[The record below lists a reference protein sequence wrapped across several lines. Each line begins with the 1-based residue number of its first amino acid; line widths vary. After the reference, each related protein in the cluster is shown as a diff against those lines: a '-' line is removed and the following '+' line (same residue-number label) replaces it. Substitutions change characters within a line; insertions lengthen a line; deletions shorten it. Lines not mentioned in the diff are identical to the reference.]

1 VLNPKISLITVT
13 RNAETTIQLCI
24 ESVLSQDYA
33 NVEYIVID
41 GLSTDGTVKIINQ
54 YINQTSHFVSEHDN
68 GIYDAMNKGIKIAT
82 GDIVGILNADDC
94 FADKTVLTEVAKAF
108 INNEIDALYGNLEY
122 VKPDGNIIR
131 RWQSGSYKVSSFNWG
146 WMPPH
151 PTFYCKRLIFNSL
164 GCYDHGFGTAA
175 DYELML
181 RFMYLNKLGVFY
193 LNKVMVKMNIGGAS
207 NETLNSRIKAWKF
220 DFKAMGKNGVLFP
233 RVCVIFKPL
242 RKLVQYF

>member
-1 VLNPKISLITVT
+1 MQGPKISLITVT
-13 RNAETTIQLCI
+13 RNAESTIKRCI
-24 ESVLSQDYA
+24 QSVLSQDYA

-41 GLSTDGTVKIINQ
+41 GCSTDSTADIIGR
-54 YINQTSHFVSEHDN
+54 YEGRISCFVCEADK

-94 FADKTVLTEVAKAF
+94 FADRNVLSSVAEAF
-108 INNEIDALYGNLEY
+108 MTNEIDALYGNLEY
-122 VKPDGNIIR
+122 VKPGGSIVRN
-131 RWQSGSYKVSSFNWG
+131 WNSGSYKSSSFNWG

-151 PTFYCKRLIFNSL
+151 PTFYCRRLIFNDL
-164 GCYDHGFGTAA
+164 GLYDLDFGTAA

-181 RFMYLNKLGVFY
+181 RFMYVNKARVYY
-193 LNKVMVKMNIGGAS
+193 LNKVMVKMTTGGAS
-207 NETLNSRIKAWKF
+207 NETLKSRVKAWSF

-233 RVCVIFKPL
+233 HLCVIFKPL

>member
-1 VLNPKISLITVT
+1 MQTPKISLITVT
-13 RNAETTIQLCI
+13 RNAESTIKRCI

-41 GLSTDGTVKIINQ
+41 GQSTDGTLSIINS
-54 YINQTSHFVSEHDN
+54 YRHGIAYSVSEPDK

-82 GDIVGILNADDC
+82 GDIVGLLNADDR
-94 FADKTVLTEVAKAF
+94 FADTRVLSEVAEAF
-108 INNEIDALYGNLEY
+108 TNNEIDALYGNLEY
-122 VKPDGNIIR
+122 VKPDGTVIR

-146 WMPPH
+146 WMAPH
-151 PTFYCKRLIFNSL
+151 PTFYCNRLIFNQL
-164 GCYDHGFGTAA
+164 GYYDLGFGTAA

-181 RFMYLNKLGVFY
+181 RFMFLNKLRVHF

-220 DFKAMGKNGVLFP
+220 DWKAMGKNGVLFP
-233 RVCVIFKPL
+233 LVCVIFKPL

>member
-1 VLNPKISLITVT
+1 VQAPKISLITVT
-13 RNAETTIQLCI
+13 RNAETTIQRCI

-41 GLSTDGTVKIINQ
+41 GLSTDGTVKIISQ
-54 YINQTSHFVSEHDN
+54 YESRIGHFTSERDA

-94 FADKTVLTEVAKAF
+94 FADKTVLSAVAKAF
-108 INNEIDALYGNLEY
+108 INDEIDALYGNLEY
-122 VKPDGNIIR
+122 VKSDGSIIR
-131 RWQSGSYKVSSFNWG
+131 RWRSGSYKVGSFNRG

-151 PTFYCKRLIFNSL
+151 PTFYCKRVVFNDL
-164 GCYDHGFGTAA
+164 GLYDLGFGTAA

-181 RFMYLNKLGVFY
+181 RFLYSNKLRAHY

-220 DFKAMGKNGVLFP
+220 DYKAMGKNGVLFP
-233 RVCVIFKPL
+233 HMCVIFKPL
-242 RKLVQYF
+242 RKLVQYL

>member
-1 VLNPKISLITVT
+1 MITVT
-13 RNAETTIQLCI
+13 RNAESTIQRCI

-41 GLSTDGTVKIINQ
+41 GCSTDATVEIINR
-54 YINQTSHFVSEHDN
+54 YRGRIARFVSEPDK
-68 GIYDAMNKGIKIAT
+68 GIYDAMNKGIKIAS

-94 FADKTVLTEVAKAF
+94 FADNKVLSEVAAAF

-122 VKPDGNIIR
+122 VKPGGNVVR
-131 RWQSGSYKVSSFNWG
+131 RWNSGSYKLKSFNWG

-151 PTFYCKRLIFNSL
+151 PTFYCKRFIFSDL
-164 GCYDHGFGTAA
+164 GCYDPGFGTAA

-181 RFMYLNKLGVFY
+181 RFMYGNKLSVFY
-193 LNKVMVKMNIGGAS
+193 LNKVMVKMNTGGAS

-220 DFKAMGKNGVLFP
+220 DFKAMGKNGVIFP
-233 RVCVIFKPL
+233 HMCVIFKPL

>member
-1 VLNPKISLITVT
+1 MLTPKISLITVT
-13 RNAETTIQLCI
+13 RNAEATIQRCI

-41 GLSTDGTVKIINQ
+41 GLSTDGSVKIINQ
-54 YINQTSHFVSEHDN
+54 YKERISHFVSEQDG

-82 GDIVGILNADDC
+82 GDIVGMLNADDC
-94 FADKTVLTEVAKAF
+94 FADKTVLSEVAKAF
-108 INNEIDALYGNLEY
+108 MSNATDALYGNLEY
-122 VKPDGNIIR
+122 VKPDGSILR
-131 RWQSGSYKVSSFNWG
+131 KWQSGSYKVGLFNWG

-151 PTFYCKRLIFNSL
+151 PTFYCKRLIFNNL
-164 GCYDHGFGTAA
+164 GCYDQAFGTAA

-181 RFMYLNKLGVFY
+181 RFVHLNKVGVFY

-207 NETLNSRIKAWKF
+207 NQTLNSRITAWEF

-233 RVCVIFKPL
+233 RMCVIFKPL